1 MKPSKEVLDEE
12 EEAFLPGRDQ
22 GHGQAPIAEER
33 QNRWRASHIVRV
45 LIEVAMATAIV
56 VLLVRQGT
64 ARSTIRRTPVPQRT
78 ITHYRIEIRH

>member
-22 GHGQAPIAEER
+22 GHGQAPIVEER
-33 QNRWRASHIVRV
+33 RSRWRASHIVRV

-64 ARSTIRRTPVPQRT
+64 ARSPLRRTPVPQRT
-78 ITHYRIEIRH
+78 ITTRY